1 VVEQFKPFVDGAK
14 RLDALRLSAI
24 TRMGQD
30 GANLLCFCGGR
41 WHAAAP
47 FSWEEIGVGGLGCAG
62 VGARRGEEGWG
73 HRSVTMVNRYHATG
87 SVPPWTSAW
96 PVGIILGLLGLAGL
110 MYQAYVIVKQRKVDF
125 ASLDWFDWAVFS
137 IVPMLGNASLI
148 AGAAG
153 LIADK
158 RFALYAIAGAIMLLL
173 FTGIYGAYSVTLW
186 IARYRDKTKSM

>member
-1 VVEQFKPFVDGAK
+1 
-14 RLDALRLSAI
+14 
-24 TRMGQD
+24 M
-30 GANLLCFCGGR
+30 
-41 WHAAAP
+41 
-47 FSWEEIGVGGLGCAG
+47 GCAG

>member
-1 VVEQFKPFVDGAK
+1 MAV
-14 RLDALRLSAI
+14 
-24 TRMGQD
+24 
-30 GANLLCFCGGR
+30 LL
-41 WHAAAP
+41 
-47 FSWEEIGVGGLGCAG
+47 
-62 VGARRGEEGWG
+62 
-73 HRSVTMVNRYHATG
+73 
-87 SVPPWTSAW
+87 PWKSAW

-110 MYQAYVIVKQRKVDF
+110 MDQAYVIVKQRKVDF

-173 FTGIYGAYSVTLW
+173 LAGLYGAYSVTLW